1 MSRRYLDENSSEK
14 KIRNVLVGEN
24 VKIYSFV
31 NLYECSI
38 GSHSRIGAFVEIQ
51 KGVVIGE
58 RCKISTHSFLCEGVS
73 LEDSVFIGHG
83 VMFTNDKIP
92 RACNAD
98 GTVKGMDDYL
108 LEKTLVK
115 EGASIGSGAIILPGL
130 ILGKGCLIGAGAVVT
145 KDVPDYAIV
154 RGNPAQ
160 IHGYVDKS

>member
-1 MSRRYLDENSSEK
+1 MSRRYLDEDSSEK
-14 KIRNVLVGEN
+14 KIRKVLVGEN

-73 LEDSVFIGHG
+73 LEDAVFIGHG

-108 LEKTLVK
+108 LEKNFG
-115 EGASIGSGAIILPGL
+115 ER
-130 ILGKGCLIGAGAVVT
+130 GCQHWFWSHNTSRI
-145 KDVPDYAIV
+145 
-154 RGNPAQ
+154 N
-160 IHGYVDKS
+160 SW

>member
-1 MSRRYLDENSSEK
+1 MSRQYLDENSPEK
-14 KIRNVLVGEN
+14 KIRKVLVGDN

-38 GSHSRIGAFVEIQ
+38 GSDSRIGAFVEIQ

-58 RCKISTHSFLCEGVS
+58 RCKVSTHSFICEGVS

-83 VMFTNDKIP
+83 VMFTNDKKP

-130 ILGKGCLIGAGAVVT
+130 ILGRGCLVGAGAVVT

>member
-14 KIRNVLVGEN
+14 KIRKVLVGEN

-38 GSHSRIGAFVEIQ
+38 GSHSRIGALWRL
-51 KGVVIGE
+51 KGCYIGE

-73 LEDSVFIGHG
+73 LEDAVFIGHG

-115 EGASIGSGAIILPGL
+115 EGANIGSGAIILPGL

-160 IHGYVDKS
+160 IHGYVDEN